1 MMRIWPISVLKPISI
16 PGRTRSIYSAIWK
29 NLRNELFIFVVVVV
43 WPGKSEFMGWG
54 ISTKLVVSSNVS
66 GNIKQTLWCENPTF
80 TGPSLLSRQ
89 GGDSSSSLQWQHAMH
104 EMKRG
109 EWRNEQEGLR
119 IVFVVGQKL
128 SDRPTGIDSQSG
140 YTLMLLPAAQLV
152 VHPGR
157 HHVHC
162 VQYFPYF
169 QTITNENCSNK

>member
-1 MMRIWPISVLKPISI
+1 MTRIWPISVLKPISI

-89 GGDSSSSLQWQHAMH
+89 GGDSSSSLQWQHAMQ

-109 EWRNEQEGLR
+109 ERRNEQEGPSHRLR
-119 IVFVVGQKL
+119 CWPKAKRSTDWNRFSKWLYIAAPAGCPVSRPSRTAPRPLCAIFSIFPDDNQRKL
-128 SDRPTGIDSQSG
+128 LQ
-140 YTLMLLPAAQLV
+140 
-152 VHPGR
+152 
-157 HHVHC
+157 
-162 VQYFPYF
+162 
-169 QTITNENCSNK
+169 